1 MNNNFYKINELTQ
14 HKYYQI
20 PKELYTNPKY
30 KTVINNDAKILYALL
45 LDRMELSR
53 MNEWVDEDGTIFL
66 MFKREDLADM
76 LGLCVTTV
84 WRAFKQLKEVG
95 LIAEKRQGL
104 NRPNIIYIGKIQYE
118 NDTSSE
124 QGDIFVPSESENIN
138 VQTDKTSK
146 SGALNS
152 KSQDL
157 ENLKPNKT
165 KKNITDNIK
174 TEINNTES
182 KKTNAEEKN
191 IKSIDSS

>member
-1 MNNNFYKINELTQ
+1 
-14 HKYYQI
+14 
-20 PKELYTNPKY
+20 
-30 KTVINNDAKILYALL
+30 
-45 LDRMELSR
+45 